1 MRESGLPPNQGLQ
14 RTALRADK
22 IVAILK
28 SDFGWIAL
36 SIYGCAAAEAQS
48 VGPLNPYRSPATS
61 ISGLAV
67 SGILIYGPES
77 STWGCVLGAHSR
89 MLRGWL

>member
-28 SDFGWIAL
+28 SDFGWTAF
-36 SIYGCAAAEAQS
+36 SIYGCAAAEAQAVGRHS
-48 VGPLNPYRSPATS
+48 VNACLLMIYSPYDHNLP
-61 ISGLAV
+61 
-67 SGILIYGPES
+67 
-77 STWGCVLGAHSR
+77 
-89 MLRGWL
+89 

>member
-28 SDFGWIAL
+28 SDFGWAAF
-36 SIYGCAAAEAQS
+36 SIYGCAAAEAQA
-48 VGPLNPYRSPATS
+48 VGRPLPPKRSQP
-61 ISGLAV
+61 
-67 SGILIYGPES
+67 
-77 STWGCVLGAHSR
+77 STNHEP
-89 MLRGWL
+89 M